1 MRERERK
8 APRWSWKCTVLETT
22 HFDEKTVWSVDRKR
36 KKTEIEMRLPY
47 MKHDGFLRLV
57 QRNKK
62 YRRDRKDI
70 KIFHV
75 FLKEMKEQK
84 RNVNHTFFV
93 DWKWISPLKEMFLL
107 RNTKKYRSRILEWNV
122 NWNTDFI
129 LLGFYWFFPG
139 LLDPQTRFYR
149 VLLGFRWASI
159 QSNSK

>member
-1 MRERERK
+1 MRK
-8 APRWSWKCTVLETT
+8 PSDLLTVKE
-22 HFDEKTVWSVDRKR
+22 

-93 DWKWISPLKEMFLL
+93 D
-107 RNTKKYRSRILEWNV
+107 
-122 NWNTDFI
+122 
-129 LLGFYWFFPG
+129 
-139 LLDPQTRFYR
+139 
-149 VLLGFRWASI
+149 
-159 QSNSK
+159 